1 MAFEQYAGYYDLLY
15 QDKDYKKEAE
25 YIYSLLQKYAPKAQT
40 LFDLGCG
47 TGRHAELLAQMGDY
61 KIFGVDQSEEMLRF
75 AFSRATSNRNLH
87 FFHGSLQNFSLPN
100 QADAI
105 TALFH
110 VMSYQSTDTLVIDAL
125 KNIAKHLKPG
135 GIFLFDCWYGPAV
148 LLQRPELRVK
158 RAENERVKVTR
169 IAEPKMRE
177 NENIVEVHYDTFAE
191 DKQSG
196 TITEF
201 KEVHVMRH
209 FFLGELQ
216 YFLKQSGFVMLE
228 SFEFMTGRSLGGGT
242 WGSCFV
248 VKLQEQ

>member
-25 YIYSLLQKYAPKAQT
+25 YIYSLLQKYAPKAQA

-87 FFHGSLQNFSLPN
+87 FSHGSLQNFSLPN
-100 QADAI
+100 QADVI

-191 DKQSG
+191 DKQKH
-196 TITEF
+196 TLIEF
-201 KEVHVMRH
+201 QETHIMRY

-216 YFLKQSGFVMLE
+216 YYLQQAGFSLLD
-228 SFEFMTGRSLGGGT
+228 SFEFMTNCPLGGGT

-248 VKLQEQ
+248 TKRQE